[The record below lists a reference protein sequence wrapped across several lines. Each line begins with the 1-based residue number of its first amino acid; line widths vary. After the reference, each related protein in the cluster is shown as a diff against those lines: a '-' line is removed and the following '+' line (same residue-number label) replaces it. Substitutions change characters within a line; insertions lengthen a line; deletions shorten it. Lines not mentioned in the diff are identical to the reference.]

1 MFISNRAFQLINMIE
16 ANSTNRFYYED
27 FFKNSINDSNNVRL
41 KGVLNDSITSKQVYF
56 SLYKY
61 INQLNSI
68 TIKNNKKIIIR
79 LIILIISLFFFIYL
93 KILNSFN

>member
-61 INQLNSI
+61 INNTYYIFIFFHLFKN
-68 TIKNNKKIIIR
+68 IK
-79 LIILIISLFFFIYL
+79 FI
-93 KILNSFN
+93 